1 MSDEEKMSNRNKKRP
16 VCKIDNEKNEN
27 KQTVK
32 KTNKEDTSSLAST
45 GECKEKMR
53 RSSMQQ
59 LIDDNESEALDIY
72 AIKGR
77 RNTNVPRKK
86 QYVHQI
92 GFMKVETN
100 FDKNG
105 LKVKRRPDTS
115 THNLVD
121 MREDSQLDHSWNKD
135 EDSYFQRS
143 ILIIISRSTGLDST
157 KN

>member
-1 MSDEEKMSNRNKKRP
+1 M
-16 VCKIDNEKNEN
+16 
-27 KQTVK
+27 K

-92 GFMKVETN
+92 GFTKVETN
-100 FDKNG
+100 FDNNIK
-105 LKVKRRPDTS
+105 K
-115 THNLVD
+115 
-121 MREDSQLDHSWNKD
+121 
-135 EDSYFQRS
+135 
-143 ILIIISRSTGLDST
+143 ISA
-157 KN
+157 